1 MCFLYSI
8 KPASIISLSLII
20 FLIISLII
28 VTFLAAN
35 NKKPK
40 TVYLKPKDKK
50 GTRAKKGSNK
60 NKSDTGGVNET
71 EPASVPPP
79 PRQDE
84 DAMRSEIRSL
94 RQTAVSLTVGE
105 KEGAS
110 ALIKEWLEDNPN
122 KQEEGEAGDK

>member
-1 MCFLYSI
+1 MVAVNSGG
-8 KPASIISLSLII
+8 
-20 FLIISLII
+20 
-28 VTFLAAN
+28 AA
-35 NKKPK
+35 
-40 TVYLKPKDKK
+40 
-50 GTRAKKGSNK
+50 
-60 NKSDTGGVNET
+60 NET
-71 EPASVPPP
+71 ESVSVSSP

-122 KQEEGEAGDK
+122 KQEESEAGDE